1 MVETQNEL
9 QTAEAETQN
18 KSIENRGLTVD
29 EFIVVDELPLEEED
43 KVLITT
49 LINEYKAIEADLYTA
64 KRGWS
69 EEFEKRKAAEK
80 ELNSLG
86 QGTTFKDIEKLRED
100 ITTKKRLIYETH
112 ELIRSKKESLET
124 NKAID
129 NAGLREKQEELRTIR
144 KQCEEQLKQFKKS
157 QLDALKQKRHEM
169 TINEELREK
178 ADMNKTDWKEEVKAR
193 TKKIEYLIPQ
203 KVEELRQKQEKNI
216 GRFEQEINE
225 LSEVIEQKYG
235 QCEEE
240 IRNLR
245 QSVDKMK
252 IKLSDLEM
260 ARINRLVFAEM
271 NNQTQITVDS
281 FEDRKI
287 EGK

>member
-9 QTAEAETQN
+9 QTAE
-18 KSIENRGLTVD
+18 IESNDLNFLQGKVN
-29 EFIVVDELPLEEED
+29 ELEKDL
-43 KVLITT
+43 
-49 LINEYKAIEADLYTA
+49 NEARKCW
-64 KRGWS
+64 R
-69 EEFEKRKAAEK
+69 EEFDKRKAAEQ
-80 ELNSLG
+80 ELNNLG

-100 ITTKKRLIYETH
+100 ITTKKRLIYETL

-144 KQCEEQLKQFKKS
+144 KQCEDQLKEYKKI
-157 QLDALKQKRHEM
+157 QLDALKQKRHKM

-193 TKKIEYLIPQ
+193 TKKIEDLIPQ

-235 QCEEE
+235 ACEEE

-245 QSVDKMK
+245 QSVERMK
-252 IKLSDLEM
+252 IELNDLEM
-260 ARINRLVFAEM
+260 ARINRIAYIHALEE
-271 NNQTQITVDS
+271 TTEYKDKGITS
-281 FEDRKI
+281 EI